1 MKLVLVPTAEAA
13 ASVIVEVADLV
24 EEDNQDIRLPLNP
37 SLTTTAKYI
46 HNSRGLLAKRRSR
59 IIPLPRKGANVNIY
73 VGNLSLEVT
82 EEELRREFM
91 AFGEVIS
98 VIIMNDKYIGSGQ
111 LRGYGFIEM
120 ASKPEGEAA
129 IANLNEKTLK
139 HMTINVVE
147 ALPLSDH
154 KDKGF
159 LYIRRPSHFSGRVR
173 ERRY

>member
-91 AFGEVIS
+91 TFGEVIS
-98 VIIMNDKYIGSGQ
+98 VIIMNDEYIGSGQ

-139 HMTINVVE
+139 HMAINVVE

-154 KDKGF
+154 KDKGC